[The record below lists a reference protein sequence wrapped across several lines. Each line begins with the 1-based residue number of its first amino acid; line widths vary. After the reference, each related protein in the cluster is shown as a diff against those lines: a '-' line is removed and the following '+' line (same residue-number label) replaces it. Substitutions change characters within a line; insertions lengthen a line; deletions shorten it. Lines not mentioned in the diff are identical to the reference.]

1 MTALEVVVERL
12 RHVYGTEE
20 PVVALDDLTF
30 HLPAGST
37 TAVMGPSG
45 SGKSTLTTILAGLQR
60 PTAGRVLIGDADLAT
75 MSEVDLLRLRARALA
90 VTVQRPDRNLL
101 GYGTVLDNVR
111 FAQRGVA
118 RADRG
123 RLPAPLEVLREV
135 GIAHLVD
142 QRADGLS
149 GGERQRLALA
159 VGLATA
165 PRVLLADEPT
175 SQLPRATGDAVVR
188 LLLQARDEYGAALLV
203 VTHDATVGQAFDRS
217 YHLADGVLHRQPP
230 TGGGSP

>member
-1 MTALEVVVERL
+1 MTALEVGVERL
-12 RHVYGTEE
+12 RHVYGAEE
-20 PVVALDDLTF
+20 EAVVALDDLTF
-30 HLPAGST
+30 RLPAGST
-37 TAVMGPSG
+37 TAIMGPSG

-60 PTAGRVLIGDADLAT
+60 PTSGRVLIGDADLAAL
-75 MSEVDLLRLRARALA
+75 SEVELMRLRARELA

-118 RADRG
+118 RVDRG

-175 SQLPRATGDAVVR
+175 SQLDDRNRDALVD
-188 LLLQARDEYGAALLV
+188 LLCGLRGRITVIV
-203 VTHDATVGQAFDRS
+203 VTHDDRLGERFDRRIV
-217 YHLADGVLHRQPP
+217 LADGRAV
-230 TGGGSP
+230 G

>member
-101 GYGTVLDNVR
+101 GYGTVQDNVR
-111 FAQRGVA
+111 FAQRGAA
-118 RADRG
+118 RAERRD
-123 RLPAPLEVLREV
+123 LPAPLEVLEEV
-135 GIAHLVD
+135 GIAHLAG
-142 QRADGLS
+142 QRADALS

-165 PRVLLADEPT
+165 PGVLLADEPT
-175 SQLPRATGDAVVR
+175 SQLDDRNRDALVD
-188 LLLQARDEYGAALLV
+188 LLCSLAGRVTVIV
-203 VTHDATVGQAFDRS
+203 VTHDDRLGDRFDRRIV
-217 YHLADGVLHRQPP
+217 LRDGRAA
-230 TGGGSP
+230 G

>member
-1 MTALEVVVERL
+1 MTALEVGVERL
-12 RHVYGTEE
+12 RHVYGAEE
-20 PVVALDDLTF
+20 EAVVALDDLTF
-30 HLPAGST
+30 RLPAGST
-37 TAVMGPSG
+37 TAIMGPSG

-60 PTAGRVLIGDADLAT
+60 PTSGRVLIGDADLAAL
-75 MSEVDLLRLRARALA
+75 SEVELMRLRARELA

-175 SQLPRATGDAVVR
+175 SQLDDRNRDALVD
-188 LLLQARDEYGAALLV
+188 LLCGLRGRITVIV
-203 VTHDATVGQAFDRS
+203 VTHDDRLGERFDRRIV
-217 YHLADGVLHRQPP
+217 LADGRAV
-230 TGGGSP
+230 G

>member
-1 MTALEVVVERL
+1 MTGLAVSVEAL
-12 RHVYGTEE
+12 RHVYGTSES
-20 PVVALDDLTF
+20 PVVALDGLDFALA
-30 HLPAGST
+30 AGST

-60 PTAGRVLIGDADLAT
+60 PTSGRVLIGDADLAAL
-75 MSEVDLLRLRARALA
+75 SEVDLMRLRARELA

-123 RLPAPLEVLREV
+123 RLPAPQEVLQEV
-135 GIAHLVD
+135 GIAHLAG

-175 SQLPRATGDAVVR
+175 SQLDDRNRDALVD
-188 LLLQARDEYGAALLV
+188 LLCGLRGRITVIV
-203 VTHDATVGQAFDRS
+203 VTHDDRLGDRFDRRIL
-217 YHLADGVLHRQPP
+217 LADGRAV
-230 TGGGSP
+230 G

>member
-12 RHVYGTEE
+12 RHVYGAEE
-20 PVVALDDLTF
+20 EAVVALDDLTF
-30 HLPAGST
+30 RLPAGST

-75 MSEVDLLRLRARALA
+75 MSEVDLLRLRARDLA

-101 GYGTVLDNVR
+101 GYGTVQDNVR
-111 FAQRGVA
+111 FAQRGAA
-118 RADRG
+118 RTERRG
-123 RLPAPLEVLREV
+123 LPAPLEVLQQV
-135 GIAHLVD
+135 GIAHLAG

-165 PRVLLADEPT
+165 PGVLLADEPT
-175 SQLPRATGDAVVR
+175 SQLDDRNRDALVD
-188 LLLQARDEYGAALLV
+188 LLCGLAGRVTVIV
-203 VTHDATVGQAFDRS
+203 VTHDDRLGDRFDRRI
-217 YHLADGVLHRQPP
+217 LLRDGRT
-230 TGGGSP
+230 TG

>member
-1 MTALEVVVERL
+1 MERL
-12 RHVYGTEE
+12 RHVYGAEE
-20 PVVALDDLTF
+20 EAVVALDDLTF
-30 HLPAGST
+30 RLPAGST
-37 TAVMGPSG
+37 TAIMGPSG

-60 PTAGRVLIGDADLAT
+60 PTSGRVLIGDADLAAL
-75 MSEVDLLRLRARALA
+75 SEVELMRLRARELA

-175 SQLPRATGDAVVR
+175 SQLDDRNRDALVD
-188 LLLQARDEYGAALLV
+188 LLCGLRGRITVIV
-203 VTHDATVGQAFDRS
+203 VTHDDRLGERFDRRIV
-217 YHLADGVLHRQPP
+217 LADGRAV
-230 TGGGSP
+230 G

>member
-1 MTALEVVVERL
+1 MTALEVVVEGL
-12 RHVYGTEE
+12 RHVYGVEDE
-20 PVVALDDLTF
+20 AVVALDDLTF
-30 HLPAGST
+30 RLPAGST

-75 MSEVDLLRLRARALA
+75 MSEVDLLSLRARDLA

-101 GYGTVLDNVR
+101 GYGTVQDNVR
-111 FAQRGVA
+111 FAQRGAA
-118 RADRG
+118 RAERRD
-123 RLPAPLEVLREV
+123 LPAPLEVLQQV
-135 GIAHLVD
+135 GIAHLAG

-165 PRVLLADEPT
+165 PGVLLADEPT
-175 SQLPRATGDAVVR
+175 SQLDDRNRDALVD
-188 LLLQARDEYGAALLV
+188 LLCGLAGRVTVIV
-203 VTHDATVGQAFDRS
+203 VTHDDRLGERFDRRIV
-217 YHLADGVLHRQPP
+217 LRDGRA
-230 TGGGSP
+230 TG

>member
-101 GYGTVLDNVR
+101 GYGTVQDNVR
-111 FAQRGVA
+111 FAQRGAA
-118 RADRG
+118 RAERRD
-123 RLPAPLEVLREV
+123 LPAPLEVLEEV
-135 GIAHLVD
+135 GIAHLAG
-142 QRADGLS
+142 QRADALS

-165 PRVLLADEPT
+165 PGVLLADEPT
-175 SQLPRATGDAVVR
+175 SQLDDRNRDALVD
-188 LLLQARDEYGAALLV
+188 LLCTLAGRVTVIV
-203 VTHDATVGQAFDRS
+203 VTHDDRLGDRFDRRIV
-217 YHLADGVLHRQPP
+217 LRDGRA
-230 TGGGSP
+230 TG

>member
-1 MTALEVVVERL
+1 MTALEVTVEHL
-12 RHVYGTEE
+12 THVYGAGEE
-20 PVVALDDLTF
+20 AVVALDDLTF
-30 HLPAGST
+30 RLPAGST

-75 MSEVDLLRLRARALA
+75 LSEVDLLRLRARELA

-101 GYGTVLDNVR
+101 GYGTVADNVR
-111 FAQRGVA
+111 FARRGAA
-118 RADRG
+118 RSERS
-123 RLPAPLEVLREV
+123 RLPDVLEVLQQV
-135 GIAHLVD
+135 GIPHLAG

-165 PRVLLADEPT
+165 PGVLLADEPT
-175 SQLPRATGDAVVR
+175 SQLDDRNRDALVE
-188 LLLQARDEYGAALLV
+188 LLCSLAGRVTVIV
-203 VTHDATVGQAFDRS
+203 VTHDDRLGDRFDRRIV
-217 YHLADGVLHRQPP
+217 LRDGRA
-230 TGGGSP
+230 TG

>member
-1 MTALEVVVERL
+1 MTALEVGVERI
-12 RHVYGTEE
+12 RHVYGAEE
-20 PVVALDDLTF
+20 EAVVALDDLTF
-30 HLPAGST
+30 RLPAGST
-37 TAVMGPSG
+37 TAIMGPSG

-60 PTAGRVLIGDADLAT
+60 PTSGRVLIGDADLAAL
-75 MSEVDLLRLRARALA
+75 SEVELMRLRARELA

-175 SQLPRATGDAVVR
+175 SQLDDRNRDALVD
-188 LLLQARDEYGAALLV
+188 LLCGLRGRITVIV
-203 VTHDATVGQAFDRS
+203 VTHDDRLGERFDRRIV
-217 YHLADGVLHRQPP
+217 LADGRAV
-230 TGGGSP
+230 G